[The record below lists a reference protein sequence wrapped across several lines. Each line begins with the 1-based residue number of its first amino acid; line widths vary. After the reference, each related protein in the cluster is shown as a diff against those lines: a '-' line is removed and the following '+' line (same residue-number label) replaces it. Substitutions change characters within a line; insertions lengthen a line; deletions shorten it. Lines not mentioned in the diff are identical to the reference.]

1 MVNGASTMLGTL
13 LRMLTNLLPGDM
25 PHLSR
30 LVIERPDLLV
40 DHAMAYVA
48 LTKRE
53 IELAKRALLRRA
65 VAGAI
70 ALASALAFL
79 VLAGVSLMLCAT
91 TQPPAD
97 AMWVLWAVPGA
108 MLAVMLISVAVAWAK
123 NRDVPNAH
131 SLSAQFSTD
140 LHALRT
146 AMEPR
151 T

>member
-1 MVNGASTMLGTL
+1 MLGTL

-40 DHAMAYVA
+40 DHALAYAA

-53 IELAKRALLRRA
+53 IELAKRAVIRRT

-70 ALASALAFL
+70 ALASTLAFL
-79 VLAGVSLMLCAT
+79 VLAGVALMLCAS
-91 TQPPAD
+91 TQPPSEV
-97 AMWVLWAVPGA
+97 MWVLWAVPGV
-108 MLAVMLISVAVAWAK
+108 MLGVMLISLVVAFAKTQEVATAQ
-123 NRDVPNAH
+123 
-131 SLSAQFSTD
+131 SLSTQFSAD
-140 LHALRT
+140 LQALR
-146 AMEPR
+146 AALEPR